1 MAVRVVIA
9 DDHPMFRYG
18 LRAVLEQSDGIDVV
32 GDAGDGETLLALA
45 RELSP
50 DVVVTDLSMA
60 GLDGVAVISALAEQS
75 PPVPVLAVTM
85 HEDDEHIRAA
95 LRAGARGYVLK
106 GADGDGIAN
115 AVRAVAAGQ
124 SALDPSVTKRLVVA
138 YAGGDDPG
146 RHAFPELT
154 PREIDT
160 LRLIAAGCRN
170 HEIAR
175 RLGVSEKT
183 VRNVTSAV
191 LLKLGVPDRTAAALR
206 ARDAGLSVADA
217 GGQPPAS

>member
-1 MAVRVVIA
+1 MTVRVVIA

-32 GDAGDGETLLALA
+32 GDAGDGQTLLDLT
-45 RELSP
+45 RELHP

-60 GLDGVAVISALAEQS
+60 GLDGVAVISALAQQS

-85 HEDDEHIRAA
+85 HQDDEHIRAA

-124 SALDPSVTKRLVVA
+124 SALDPSVTERLVVA

-175 RLGVSEKT
+175 RLGISEKT

-206 ARDAGLSVADA
+206 AREAGLSAADDMT
-217 GGQPPAS
+217 

>member
-1 MAVRVVIA
+1 MTVRVVIA

-32 GDAGDGETLLALA
+32 GDAGDGEALLALVA
-45 RELSP
+45 ELSP

-60 GLDGVAVISALAEQS
+60 GLDGVAVIRALAERS
-75 PPVPVLAVTM
+75 PSVPVLAVTM
-85 HEDDEHIRAA
+85 HEDNEHIRAA

-106 GADGDGIAN
+106 GADGDGIAS
-115 AVRAVAAGQ
+115 AVRAVASGQ
-124 SALDPSVTKRLVVA
+124 SALDPSVTERLVEA
-138 YAGGDDPG
+138 YAGGDDLG
-146 RHAFPELT
+146 ARAFPELT
-154 PREIDT
+154 PREVDT

-175 RLGVSEKT
+175 RLGIAEKT

-206 ARDAGLSVADA
+206 ARDAGFPAADDV
-217 GGQPPAS
+217 S